1 MSTSSATA
9 VRDSNPPVFHDQ
21 STGSSMSTV
30 QKFSELAGR
39 IFLAAIFLISGL
51 GKIGAYAGTAAY
63 MASVGV
69 PGALLPA
76 VIAAEVLGAIAI
88 IVGWKT
94 RITSLLL
101 AGFTL
106 LSGLLFHSN
115 FGDQLQMIM
124 FLKNAAI
131 TGGFLLLVANG
142 AGALS
147 LDRRLAK

>member
-9 VRDSNPPVFHDQ
+9 VRDSNPAVFHDQ
-21 STGSSMSTV
+21 STQSSMSTV

-63 MASVGV
+63 MASAGV

-76 VIAAEVLGAIAI
+76 VIALEVLGAIAI

-94 RITSLLL
+94 RITAFCSP
-101 AGFTL
+101 ASRCCRACSST
-106 LSGLLFHSN
+106 
-115 FGDQLQMIM
+115 
-124 FLKNAAI
+124 AI
-131 TGGFLLLVANG
+131 SPTR
-142 AGALS
+142 S
-147 LDRRLAK
+147 R

>member
-9 VRDSNPPVFHDQ
+9 VRDSNPALFRDL
-21 STGSSMSTV
+21 
-30 QKFSELAGR
+30 SELSGR
-39 IFLAAIFLISGL
+39 ILLGAIFLISGL
-51 GKIGAYAGTAAY
+51 GKIGAYAGTAGY

-76 VIAAEVLGAIAI
+76 VIALEVLGAIAI
-88 IVGWKT
+88 IIGWKT
-94 RITSLLL
+94 RIAAVLL

-106 LSGLLFHSN
+106 LAGVLFHSN
-115 FGDQLQMIM
+115 FGDQIQMIM
-124 FLKNAAI
+124 FLKNVAI
-131 TGGFLLLVANG
+131 TGGFLLLAANG